1 MSIKIQ
7 TQPVFGRT
15 RNLHMVV
22 IDGNGKSGIAQILLL
37 SGYNI
42 SGSDQSRSEA
52 TERLEKLGA
61 TIFYNHHPSY
71 IDDADVVVYTSAV
84 SAEENIETRE
94 ALRRKIQV
102 IKRS

>member
-15 RNLHMVV
+15 RHLHMVG
-22 IDGNGKSGIAQILLL
+22 IGGIGMSGIAEILLL
-37 SGYNI
+37 RGYKI

-61 TIFYNHHPSY
+61 TIFYNHHPSN
-71 IDDADVVVYTSAV
+71 IDGADVVVYTSAV
-84 SAEENIETRE
+84 SDSMGIAQLYIGSR
-94 ALRRKIQV
+94 
-102 IKRS
+102 